1 MDKDEIKEAFGEDV
15 DIIRKGT
22 SETTYYVDGTKKLQP
37 RSEITPN
44 NIGTAEKIMK
54 IATGRGSKVYE
65 TPLQFAIALKGF
77 EQWCIDKNVAPS
89 YAGLSFYLNIS
100 KDTLIKYTRDKT
112 EFTCYNLIDSI
123 TGEYIYSTND
133 KFKLDKYINS
143 NYIVM
148 DENSIKPINY
158 IKDNKIN
165 KNKVISVKDKVSKG
179 EYIVDMCTVNFAK
192 ILAPINNLLEMVN
205 ISKAEV
211 ARNPA
216 WHIFLAKNNFGK
228 TTQYVDQV
236 QQQITVNNPLDE
248 MSDEEILKAAESRP
262 ESN

>member
-1 MDKDEIKEAFGEDV
+1 
-15 DIIRKGT
+15 
-22 SETTYYVDGTKKLQP
+22 
-37 RSEITPN
+37 
-44 NIGTAEKIMK
+44 
-54 IATGRGSKVYE
+54 
-65 TPLQFAIALKGF
+65 
-77 EQWCIDKNVAPS
+77 
-89 YAGLSFYLNIS
+89 
-100 KDTLIKYTRDKT
+100 
-112 EFTCYNLIDSI
+112 
-123 TGEYIYSTND
+123 
-133 KFKLDKYINS
+133 
-143 NYIVM
+143 M